1 MSSLVNG
8 VIDQTLRYFIK
19 SDANSYTA
27 LCVITTCSNGVVGNL
42 VFEGLNE
49 GRVDGSDITLGR
61 FRIRFENDFLV
72 ERDSK
77 GVIDGK
83 PLGIKIVFARRHL
96 GLYWNTISSA
106 VNNNPSEISVATYFQ
121 DSVSSHCNSTQPG
134 QQPVVRSLAKKVIF
148 DPCFAG
154 VIVFLKLLRVF
165 YELDRLC
172 EVGLLKKWS
181 LGEVNDNKSSITI
194 SYFQNPESQGQSHDV
209 VFELLDLRSDSKML
223 RMCTEGG
230 FRIDKTADGKLI
242 EPVNVTHA
250 QNFRIDLVI
259 MIKEFDRNFYGKTDL
274 YNIIRNNKFFPK
286 KSRCMLESLDALCDR
301 LALID

>member
-27 LCVITTCSNGVVGNL
+27 LCVITACSNGVVGNL

-49 GRVDGSDITLGR
+49 GRVNGSDITLGR
-61 FRIRFENDFLV
+61 FGIRFDNDFQV
-72 ERDSK
+72 ERDSR

-83 PLGIKIVFARRHL
+83 PLGIKIEFTRRQL
-96 GLYWNTISSA
+96 GFHWKTISSA
-106 VNNNPSEISVATYFQ
+106 VNETPSEIPVATSFQ
-121 DSVSSHCNSTQPG
+121 DSVSRHCNSTQPG
-134 QQPVVRSLAKKVIF
+134 QPVVRSLAKKVIF
-148 DPCFAG
+148 DSCFPG

-165 YELDRLC
+165 YELDQLCAVRLI
-172 EVGLLKKWS
+172 KKWS

-194 SYFQNPESQGQSHDV
+194 SYFQNPESRGQSHDV
-209 VFELLDLRSDSKML
+209 VFELLDLRSDSNML
-223 RMCTEGG
+223 QMCTEGG

-250 QNFRIDLVI
+250 QNFRIDLVT
-259 MIKEFDRNFYGKTDL
+259 MIKAFDSNFYGKTDL
-274 YNIIRNNKFFPK
+274 YNIIYNNKFFPK